1 MIAFKF
7 VKKHSMSN
15 QDLIVPE
22 RSRDIGDFIVGR
34 LLPFRKKRMVG
45 PFIFIDHMG
54 PTEMGDGKFM
64 DVDQH
69 PHIGLAT
76 LTYLLSGEIEHAD
89 SIGTQQIIRPGS
101 VNWMVAG
108 AGVSHTER
116 TPAHLRKQEKFV
128 MHGYQIWVA
137 LPKEF
142 EKVAPSFH
150 HFSTDEL
157 PHWRESG
164 LSFRLVAG
172 EAFGKKSP
180 VPVHSPLFMLEII
193 SEEATEIDLSGQL
206 QGEIGIC
213 VVKGAIKACENRV
226 EAGNLLVSK
235 EENVCKLGIEAHSHL
250 LFFGGEAFPEGRSI
264 YWNFVASDPDDI
276 ERAKENWKAWEWPKV
291 PGDESYVPLP

>member
-1 MIAFKF
+1 
-7 VKKHSMSN
+7 MSTN
-15 QDLIVPE
+15 DLVIPE

-54 PTEMGDGKFM
+54 PTQMGKGKFM

-76 LTYLLSGEIEHAD
+76 LTYLLSGEVEHAD
-89 SIGTQQIIRPGS
+89 SIGTKQLIRPGS

-108 AGVSHTER
+108 SGVSHTER
-116 TPAHLRKQEKFV
+116 TPLALREADSYL

-150 HFSTDEL
+150 HFSADEL
-157 PHWRESG
+157 PNWQEED
-164 LSFRLVAG
+164 LDFRLIAG

-180 VPVHSPLFMLEII
+180 LPVHSPLFMLELK
-193 SEEATEIDLSGQL
+193 SVSAGEIDLSGKL
-206 QGEIGIC
+206 KGEIGIC
-213 VVKGAIKACENRV
+213 VVKGAIQACKNRV

-235 EENVCKLGIEAHSHL
+235 EEDVCKLSLEADSHII
-250 LFFGGEAFPEGRSI
+250 FFGGEALPEKRHI
-264 YWNFVASDPDDI
+264 YWNFVASEAENI
-276 ERAKENWKAWEWPKV
+276 EEAKEKWEAWDWPKV
-291 PGDESYVPLP
+291 PNDETYVPLPGK